1 MNTEDVFCGHYAA
14 QDSQRCP
21 ADKPIYSLLP
31 SVGAAVPFPCAPI
44 TKERLCNENYPHD
57 SVDVK
62 SVSSAERIYPFA
74 KAKRVVLN
82 FGSDIIKLDSC
93 PVHRMSN
100 SAPF

>member
-1 MNTEDVFCGHYAA
+1 MNTDVFCGHYTT

-21 ADKPIYSLLP
+21 ADEPIYSLLP
-31 SVGAAVPFPCAPI
+31 SKGAAVPSPCTPI
-44 TKERLCNENYPHD
+44 TEERLCNKNFPND

-74 KAKRVVLN
+74 KAKRVVFN
-82 FGSDIIKLDSC
+82 FGSDIIKQDSSL
-93 PVHRMSN
+93 VHRMSN